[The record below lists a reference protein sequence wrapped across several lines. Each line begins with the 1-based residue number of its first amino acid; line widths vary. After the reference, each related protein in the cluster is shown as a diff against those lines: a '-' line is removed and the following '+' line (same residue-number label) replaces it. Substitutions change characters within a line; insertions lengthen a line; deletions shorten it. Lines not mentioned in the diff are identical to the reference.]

1 MRLIKAKQILSS
13 WSSGNYWFGCNY
25 NMNIYKGCSHG
36 CIYCD
41 SRSECYQVDHFEEV
55 RGKENSLMLLDNE
68 LKSKRKKGIVGTGA
82 MSDPYNP
89 FEKKYQLT
97 RGALQ
102 LINKYQ
108 YGVGILTKSTLV
120 LRDIDLLKKIRT
132 HSEAMVN
139 FTITTYDDDLCQKI
153 EPHVS
158 SSSDRFKAV
167 EKLSSEG
174 IFTGV
179 LIWPILPFIN
189 DNEENIR
196 NIVQKAADCGASFV
210 IPSFGVTLRQNQR
223 DYYYTQLDKL
233 FPGLKQKYIHV
244 YGNQYG
250 CQSPNHPNLW
260 RVFKE
265 ESKKAGLPYKM
276 SDIILNLKKTKKIK
290 QMSLFDEY

>member
-13 WSSGNYWFGCNY
+13 WSSGNHWFGCNY

-55 RGKENSLMLLDNE
+55 RGKENCLMILDNE
-68 LKSKRKKGIVGTGA
+68 LKSKRNKGIVGTGA

-89 FEKKYQLT
+89 FEKEYQLT
-97 RGALQ
+97 RGALE

-120 LRDIDLLKKIRT
+120 LRDVDLLKKIRT

-139 FTITTYDDDLCQKI
+139 FTITTYDDNLCKLI

-158 SSSDRFKAV
+158 LSSDRFKAV
-167 EKLSSEG
+167 KELSNEG

-189 DNEENIR
+189 DNEDNIR
-196 NIVQKAADCGASFV
+196 KLVQKASDCGASFV

-223 DYYYTQLDKL
+223 DYYYDKL
-233 FPGLKQKYIHV
+233 DLHFPGLKQRYKHV
-244 YGNQYG
+244 FGNQYE
-250 CQSPNHPNLW
+250 CLSPNHSNLW
-260 RVFKE
+260 NVFKQE
-265 ESKKAGLPYKM
+265 CNKVGLPYKM
-276 SDIILNLKKTKKIK
+276 SDIVSKLRKTKRIK
-290 QMSLFDEY
+290 QLSLFDE